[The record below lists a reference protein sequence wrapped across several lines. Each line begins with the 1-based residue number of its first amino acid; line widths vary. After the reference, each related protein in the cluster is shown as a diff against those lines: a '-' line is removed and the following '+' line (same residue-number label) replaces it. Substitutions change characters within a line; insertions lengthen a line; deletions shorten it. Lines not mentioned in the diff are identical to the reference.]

1 MVAEYFMDLTLSE
14 EERLDALRVLHA
26 ARELLPGR
34 WCQGH
39 DARCADGHETTA
51 GSNDAARFCVIGAL
65 RRSSRELRANV
76 LPALDL
82 LHFALCYKYPWN
94 SDARAR
100 VSNEK
105 ADLLREW
112 NDGTAQNLEEVLEL
126 FDHAL
131 ILLR

>member
-1 MVAEYFMDLTLSE
+1 MNLTLSE
-14 EERLDALRVLHA
+14 EERQDALRVLHA

-34 WCQGH
+34 WCRGH
-39 DARCADGHETTA
+39 DARCTEGHETTT
-51 GSNDAARFCVIGAL
+51 GSEDAVHFCVVGAL
-65 RRSSRELRANV
+65 RRSSRDLQANV

-94 SDARAR
+94 CDFPARM
-100 VSNEK
+100 SNQK

-112 NDGTAQNLEEVLEL
+112 NDGTAMNLDEVLAL

-131 ILLR
+131 LLLR